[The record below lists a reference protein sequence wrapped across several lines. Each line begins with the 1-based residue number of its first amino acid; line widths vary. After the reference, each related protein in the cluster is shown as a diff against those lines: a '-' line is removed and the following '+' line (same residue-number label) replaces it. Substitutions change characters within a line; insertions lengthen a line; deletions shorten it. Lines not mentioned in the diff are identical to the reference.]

1 MWVQAGP
8 DNYTRQ
14 GTPVFRD
21 FFANPAGG
29 VFVNAEQM
37 LVNAIR
43 GIPPPDG
50 MEHFHIHGGEFWFV
64 MEGQIGSSIEGLA
77 SFVADAGDVVYV
89 PSGRW
94 HQSSHHGGGFS
105 TGIVINGY
113 PRGSH
118 HWPETQ
124 PPVPPQI

>member
-8 DNYTRQ
+8 VNYTRQ

-29 VFVNAEQM
+29 VFVSDEQM

-50 MEHFHIHGGEFWFV
+50 MEHFHIHGG
-64 MEGQIGSSIEGLA
+64 
-77 SFVADAGDVVYV
+77 
-89 PSGRW
+89 
-94 HQSSHHGGGFS
+94 GFS
-105 TGIVINGY
+105 TGIVINGD
-113 PRGSH
+113 PRGSITGQR
-118 HWPETQ
+118 PK